1 MSQSVSM
8 TRQQSAPKVVVID
21 DNPDVANVYVSVL
34 AAAGYE
40 VGVAES
46 ARSGMRQIRLVRP
59 DLVLLDLNL
68 PDAPGTAVLRAI
80 RADEALKALPVIV
93 LSASARVTDM
103 LEAVSAGADDCAAK
117 PCEPAALLYK
127 VAHLLR
133 RGGPR
138 RPAR

>member
-1 MSQSVSM
+1 MSQTVPM
-8 TRQQSAPKVVVID
+8 TRQQSAPKLVVIE
-21 DNPDVANVYVSVL
+21 DNAAIANVYVTMLS
-34 AAAGYE
+34 AAGYE
-40 VGVAES
+40 TSVAED

-80 RADEALKALPVIV
+80 RGDAALKTLPVIV
-93 LSASARVTDM
+93 LTASTRVTDM
-103 LEAVSAGADDCAAK
+103 LDAVSAGADDCAVK

-133 RGGPR
+133 RAGR
-138 RPAR
+138 RPPAS